1 MIDFKSKGDDG
12 EEYVNELA
20 YKSYLKYWCYP
31 NPIDI
36 NGDKKEICDLLI
48 LFRDTAIIISV
59 NNHNFDGNYERYKR
73 KVVKKSTNQLNGAY
87 RKLFN
92 SEKNI
97 IIKHPE
103 RKEEIFLPE
112 NYRQV
117 FRITINVGEQFE
129 HYELG
134 EQIVKKGFINIFN
147 RDTFEAIIQELDT
160 IKDFVEYLGERERLL
175 LSEKV
180 INFKCQEK
188 DLLAEYLIN
197 ARKFQLDFNE
207 SRLKSNEIILQYM
220 NREIIY
226 SDSLKFHFGNLI
238 YTTRTL
244 VNDGAFETLK
254 SRGLEIITND
264 SLRQN
269 IISLYSF
276 SVHNL
281 VDFETQDD
289 HRFQFELFVPAV
301 SKALNI
307 ETVWESA
314 EPIDRQRL
322 LDNYQ
327 FKNAITMNIHI
338 RKYMLSLYRE
348 LKISVEMCIREIN
361 IELKK

>member
-1 MIDFKSKGDDG
+1 MIKFFRKFRQKFISEGNIGKYFKYAIG
-12 EEYVNELA
+12 EIILVVIGILIA
-20 YKSYLKYWCYP
+20 LQ
-31 NPIDI
+31 I
-36 NGDKKEICDLLI
+36 NNW
-48 LFRDTAIIISV
+48 
-59 NNHNFDGNYERYKR
+59 NNN
-73 KVVKKSTNQLNGAY
+73 NQL
-87 RKLFN
+87 RVL
-92 SEKNI
+92 
-97 IIKHPE
+97 E
-103 RKEEIFLPE
+103 RKYLTEIKNSLESDLPD
-112 NYRQV
+112 
-117 FRITINVGEQFE
+117 IQF
-129 HYELG
+129 
-134 EQIVKKGFINIFN
+134 N
-147 RDTFEAIIQELDT
+147 
-160 IKDFVEYLGERERLL
+160 
-175 LSEKV
+175 
-180 INFKCQEK
+180 
-188 DLLAEYLIN
+188 
-197 ARKFQLDFNE
+197 LDFNE

-254 SRGLEIITND
+254 SRGLEIITNA

-338 RKYMLSLYRE
+338 RKDMLSLYRE
-348 LKISVEMCIREIN
+348 LKISVEKCIREIN